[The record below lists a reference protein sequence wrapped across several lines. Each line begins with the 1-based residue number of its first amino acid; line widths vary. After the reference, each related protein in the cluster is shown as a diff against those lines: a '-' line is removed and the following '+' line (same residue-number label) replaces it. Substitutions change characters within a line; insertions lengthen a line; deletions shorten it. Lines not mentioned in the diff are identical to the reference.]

1 MSAPAALDTSA
12 VPVLPRGVRMQAD
25 RVRGGTVLLGPER
38 VLLLDE
44 IGVAIL
50 TRVDGRTAIGAISA
64 DLARTYDAPE
74 EAIRGDVIEYLSD
87 LAGKRLVERTD
98 G

>member
-1 MSAPAALDTSA
+1 MEAGAI
-12 VPVLPRGVRMQAD
+12 PVLPRGVRMQAD

-50 TRVDGRTAIGAISA
+50 SRVDGRASVGAITA
-64 DLARTYDAPE
+64 DLARSYDAPE
-74 EAIRGDVIEYLSD
+74 SEIAGDVAEYLSD
-87 LAGKRLVERTD
+87 LAAKRLVERA
-98 G
+98 GG